1 MCLCDRA
8 CSCMHMCGQDSD
20 GYQVSFFYDS
30 SSLLYKVAPF
40 TETVSS
46 LISLG
51 WAGGWMRFK
60 DLRMS

>member
-1 MCLCDRA
+1 
-8 CSCMHMCGQDSD
+8 MHMCGQDSD